1 MRSTILVVDD
11 DEPILGLMKN
21 ILREFAFQA
30 VTAST
35 GSEALAIAR
44 ERCPDLLLLD
54 KNMPGMSG
62 EEVVVAFR
70 QDSILKAIPILIV
83 SGEPLL
89 PEELIAIGADGSV
102 TKPFDLPQLIATIRK
117 HLSSN
122 ASSESAQASAVSLS

>member
-1 MRSTILVVDD
+1 MPSTILVVDD
-11 DEPILGLMKN
+11 DEPILGLMRN

-35 GSEALAIAR
+35 GAEALVIAR
-44 ERCPDLLLLD
+44 QSCPDLLLLD

-62 EEVVVAFR
+62 EEVIEAFR
-70 QDSILKAIPILIV
+70 QDSSLRAIPILIV

-89 PEELIAIGADGSV
+89 PAELTAIGADGSV

-117 HLSSN
+117 HL
-122 ASSESAQASAVSLS
+122 ASDASAAAQASVAS